1 MSLLLTVQ
9 GWAGGAG
16 GGEET
21 WDGRSS
27 GLRDRVVD
35 RRMVVSPGL
44 PPGPAG
50 LMGFWSPSDFLAEW
64 NVFQNPSSSPQTFL
78 CPPLSPAPC
87 ILY

>member
-1 MSLLLTVQ
+1 MHHQALGSKETKEETLMSLLLTVQ

-21 WDGRSS
+21 WDGQSS

-44 PPGPAG
+44 PPGPRWVDG
-50 LMGFWSPSDFLAEW
+50 
-64 NVFQNPSSSPQTFL
+64 
-78 CPPLSPAPC
+78 
-87 ILY
+87 ILESI